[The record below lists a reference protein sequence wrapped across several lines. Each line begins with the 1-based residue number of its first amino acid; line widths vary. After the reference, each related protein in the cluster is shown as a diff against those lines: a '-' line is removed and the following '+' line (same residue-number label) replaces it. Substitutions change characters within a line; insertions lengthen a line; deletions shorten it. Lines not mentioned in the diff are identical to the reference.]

1 MLPFQLCVA
10 QVEFYFVFDF
20 LESFHVR
27 HLTFRLFGGEQ
38 LYVVSIALATFV
50 ELIREFRVG
59 DTQLLN
65 CVEVRCSGEI
75 QSSFSYLSKLFFD
88 RHPL

>member
-10 QVEFYFVFDF
+10 QVEFYFVLYF
-20 LESFHVR
+20 LESLHVR

-65 CVEVRCSGEI
+65 CVEARCSGEI